1 MRNLKKILAL
11 VMALVMS
18 MSLVTIANAAD
29 FTDNDDISYEE
40 AVDVMSTIGV
50 IEGFEDGSF
59 DPDGT
64 LTREQAAALVT
75 RMLLGDNADRLG
87 IEESTFDDVA
97 VTRWSAPYIEYCAS
111 LGLIDGAGDGNFY
124 PAGQLTG
131 YAFAKILLTA
141 LGYSSEKEGL
151 TGTSWSV
158 NTAALAMEV
167 GLHAGLENGISSAVL
182 SREEAA
188 QMALNAIQSPLV
200 SYNNDATVTVNGAEV
215 AIGGGDYYYITTT
228 LAKEQRISDQ
238 RLSNTNEYTV
248 EFGERY
254 FPNLRLNRDD
264 DAFSRP
270 SRTWTYENK
279 TIGTYVDYETRIGY
293 YTEAVTGREMYDLLS
308 KSVIDKYKLEVYV
321 DGYLSNGITSKHLV
335 RGNSS
340 NLAYTG
346 KGVLTEV
353 FVDHDDEVITITCIN
368 TYLAVAQA
376 DYNEKTDKVTF
387 DVYSYNNATSVHALD
402 KAKISSMY
410 VLGEDFDVAKDIK
423 EDDIV
428 LVNVGLND
436 IQIIRD
442 PQVISEAKLSAFSMG
457 KKVVSSGE
465 TYEYANT
472 AKYDVGTLDE
482 YDDQNLADAR
492 YNIYLDAYG
501 YLIGIELVTD
511 ASTYL
516 FVTGVNITGSNTAS
530 AIGKATAIFPDG
542 RMEEI
547 SVNLD
552 DSTFASGKDWADDM
566 VDTYSDPDS
575 RALINTWYSYKVN
588 TSNVYTLTYVANQ
601 ARTIY
606 SGANGTIDRANIGLN
621 GDNGTT
627 STYGSAT
634 TVVYG
639 NANTNYIT
647 VGLKKLGGGSNTTAI
662 ISKVKSVNTGIKN
675 TDLDVYYKNAAWDTV
690 DDVNAAPTYMS
701 QGVYAMYKDG
711 YVVNAIV
718 VGKDS
723 ASTEN
728 TFYALSSVNYEEY
741 TDGKYYWS
749 VDGIMNGVET
759 TIREAGDWG
768 DLKVLD
774 GVKKGDLFTV
784 GFNAA
789 GFVVEKSNVPALS
802 VISAGPDEVIN
813 ETLSAANLHMV
824 GWTLYL
830 TPDNTNGVVVADECP
845 TALVETVDGST
856 RVTYYSDAATA
867 IKAMQDSGDVNGR
880 LIATLDS
887 KKMAT
892 SIIIVDDD
900 AQGFVPPT
908 ISKDGTATGTVKMS
922 GSTLKVY
929 VRRGDPANVL
939 AYALTYMENAG
950 YTVDSTLPTGTG
962 EYMLQ
967 VGRMWYTTQ
976 TVTLDPITI
985 ATEYAVGVTP
995 ANKTIYLAK
1004 GDSATVSLTSG
1015 GNWSQTNLDDL
1026 RVDVGDIKI
1035 TGKSGVDTK
1044 TVTLTLTSDSDYN
1057 TGAKTITISWS

>member
-1 MRNLKKILAL
+1 MRNLKKILAMVL
-11 VMALVMS
+11 ALVMS
-18 MSLVTIANAAD
+18 LSLVTIANASD
-29 FTDNDDISYEE
+29 FTDSDDITYEE
-40 AVDVMSTIGV
+40 AADVMNAIGI

-141 LGYSSEKEGL
+141 IGYSSEKEGL
-151 TGTSWSV
+151 TGPSWSV
-158 NTAALAMEV
+158 NTAALAMDV

-308 KSVIDKYKLEVYV
+308 KSVIDKYGLEVYV

-368 TYLAVAQA
+368 TYLAQVQS
-376 DYNEKTDKVTF
+376 DYNEKTDKVGF
-387 DVYSYNNATSVHALD
+387 DVYAYNNATSVHALD
-402 KAKISSMY
+402 KAKVSSMS
-410 VLGEDFDVAKDIK
+410 VLGEDFAVAQDLR

-428 LVNVGLND
+428 LVNIGLNE
-436 IQIIRD
+436 IQTIRD
-442 PQVISEAKLSAFSMG
+442 PEVISETRLSAFSMG
-457 KKVVSSGE
+457 KKVVAAGE
-465 TYEYANT
+465 TYEYAAT
-472 AKYDVGTLDE
+472 AKYDTATLDQ
-482 YDDQNLADAR
+482 YDDQNLAEALYD
-492 YNIYLDAYG
+492 IYLDAYG
-501 YLIGIELVTD
+501 YLIGIELVED

-516 FVTGVNITGSNTAS
+516 FVTGYDMDSSNTAT
-530 AIGKATAIFPDG
+530 APATATAIFPDG
-542 RMEEI
+542 RMESI
-547 SVNLD
+547 KVNVE
-552 DSTFASGKDWADDM
+552 DSDFQVVGGVEQVWQNGTGIAQK
-566 VDTYSDPDS
+566 
-575 RALINTWYSYKVN
+575 LHNTWYSYKVN
-588 TSNVYTLTYVANQ
+588 SSDVYTLDYAENQ
-601 ARTIY
+601 AQTY
-606 SGANGTIDRANIGLN
+606 YNTNGAIDRANIGLN
-621 GDNGTT
+621 ADNGTVKEV
-627 STYGSAT
+627 STVSKIAF
-634 TVVYG
+634 G

-647 VGLKKLGGGSNTTAI
+647 VGLKNLDHQGI
-662 ISKVKSVNTGIKN
+662 INKVKSVTTGIKN
-675 TDLDVYYKNAAWDTV
+675 TDLDVYSSANACTSVTPAV
-690 DDVNAAPTYMS
+690 VPGPAAACS
-701 QGVYAMYKDG
+701 NGVYALYKDG
-711 YVVNAIV
+711 YVVAAIV
-718 VGKDS
+718 VGKDA

-728 TFYALSSVNYEEY
+728 TFYALEGVSYEEY
-741 TDGKYYWS
+741 ADGRYYWS
-749 VDGIMNGVET
+749 VKGIMNGVET
-759 TIREAGDWG
+759 TIRETGDWG
-768 DLKVLD
+768 DLKVLK

-784 GFNAA
+784 GFN
-789 GFVVEKSNVPALS
+789 
-802 VISAGPDEVIN
+802 SAGYVTEKTDITTYNYVASAGKDEVVYQPL
-813 ETLSAANLHMV
+813 TSAYLHME

-830 TPDNTNGVVVADECP
+830 SQGITDGIVVADECA

-856 RVTYYSDAATA
+856 RVTYYSDAESAV
-867 IKAMQDSGDVNGR
+867 KAMQDSTNVDGYV
-880 LIATLDS
+880 IATLDS
-887 KKMAT
+887 NRMAT
-892 SIIIVDDD
+892 SLIIIDTD
-900 AQGFVPPT
+900 AQGFIPPAVST
-908 ISKDGTATGTVKMS
+908 DGTPTGTVKMV
-922 GSTLKVY
+922 GNTLKVY
-929 VRRGDPANVL
+929 IRRGDPANVL

-950 YTVDSTLPTGTG
+950 YTVDSTLPNGG

-967 VGRMWYTTQ
+967 VGKMWYTTQ

-1026 RVDVGDIKI
+1026 RVDVSDIKI

-1044 TVTLTLTSDSDYN
+1044 TVTLTLTSDSDYS